1 MQSEAFPIYAVR
13 QTFVEKQIDRKD
25 DIVIAHM
32 QDILLSR
39 LLTVL
44 VKGVL
49 VSCALARRKYINA
62 KDIEYASNICI
73 IGNSDITSRE
83 RGYLLDT
90 RMFGKLLDEH
100 IRVVSENMRK
110 LKIIDTENV
119 RISSDFILLFQEEVE
134 NKIRAFMDYYAK
146 EGCKTHNYGFKL
158 FERCSLQ
165 LFGDMDEDCAFETV

>member
-1 MQSEAFPIYAVR
+1 MRMHFFLPLVKSNQMQSETFPIYAVR
-13 QTFVEKQIDRKD
+13 QTFVEKQIERKD
-25 DIVIAHM
+25 DIV
-32 QDILLSR
+32 
-39 LLTVL
+39 
-44 VKGVL
+44 
-49 VSCALARRKYINA
+49 
-62 KDIEYASNICI
+62 
-73 IGNSDITSRE
+73 TSRE

-110 LKIIDTENV
+110 LKIIETENV

-134 NKIRAFMDYYAK
+134 NKIRAFMDFYVK